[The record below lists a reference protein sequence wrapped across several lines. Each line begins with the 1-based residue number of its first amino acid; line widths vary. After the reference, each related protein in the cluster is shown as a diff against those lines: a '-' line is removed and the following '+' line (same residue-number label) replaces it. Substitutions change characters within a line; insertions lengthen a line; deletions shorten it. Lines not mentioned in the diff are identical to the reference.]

1 MYILY
6 DLMNLYIIF
15 DHWDRL
21 TSQKETYFSSLF
33 ALWSCTIFWMVG
45 TVIFL
50 ATFNN
55 LIWPRTPFFRKYLS
69 TVLKTLLFSDSK
81 LRKYSS
87 NLYNKVE
94 NWQFGSFKYVGGEKG
109 GQVFNNNL
117 TYSAHSREY
126 MKYFMLSRKKLN

>member
-1 MYILY
+1 
-6 DLMNLYIIF
+6 
-15 DHWDRL
+15 
-21 TSQKETYFSSLF
+21 
-33 ALWSCTIFWMVG
+33 MVG

-55 LIWPRTPFFRKYLS
+55 LIWPRTPFFPKYLS

-94 NWQFGSFKYVGGEKG
+94 NWQFGSFKYVGGEG
-109 GQVFNNNL
+109 R
-117 TYSAHSREY
+117 REVRY
-126 MKYFMLSRKKLN
+126 LITI